1 MTGIQYGLVTAAA
14 VAAAKAGMP
23 HLLAPY
29 VAMIQ
34 HAAIVVAHAGGR

>member
-1 MTGIQYGLVTAAA
+1 MTNAVSYALITGAA
-14 VAAAKAGMP
+14 VAAAKAGVP

-34 HAAIVVAHAGGR
+34 HATALLAQRG

>member
-1 MTGIQYGLVTAAA
+1 MTNAISYGFITAAA
-14 VAAAKAGMP
+14 VAAAKVGVP

-34 HAAIVVAHAGGR
+34 HATAIISTAGR